1 MNPLSQKKNPWTL
14 AVIVL
19 ALSTFFLGCP
29 PADDPCAATKTLDCS
44 PYQAANLDTG
54 FILQIYPWEDFP
66 NPKTDPCRYEFMIFE
81 LETYLFNLPPG
92 SIEKLKVRQECNCG
106 FVLVDIEFAA
116 GVDLNNSGTAS
127 ATKPKKQDDGS
138 GGIIAAVDRNYKLN
152 FGPFG
157 VVTPLNIPPSYY
169 YDEETADTLFPTS
182 LPIPVGPVG
191 NDANTVIAAIIDSGV
206 DYLHDSIKSRTVG
219 TVPQSVLWYNV
230 QEGRVAAGGLIPPT
244 AFNDRDEDTDPPNNC
259 LVDDVIGFDYYDTDV
274 QPMDLNGHGTHI
286 AGVIA
291 SATAI
296 SGAVPSLMS
305 LKIGGYPD
313 GSQDFEVDLF
323 AALCALE
330 YAIENGAQV
339 INMSWGFY
347 AENGNVHLDKMID
360 RAVKQDILM
369 VASVGNDGISID
381 SCTHWPSNYSTIH
394 KDHVISVG
402 ALAQINSLTDPIPNP
417 FARADF
423 SNYGSKVDIYAPGK
437 NINAAKAGS
446 FSGTHSLNG
455 TSMAAAFISRQ
466 LVIELANGKRPEDV
480 KGSILQASRN
490 TTDICFPGKAFDYP
504 QDNTLNDM
512 IRQ

>member
-1 MNPLSQKKNPWTL
+1 MNPLSQKKTPWTL

-19 ALSTFFLGCP
+19 VLATFFLGCP

-44 PYQAANLDTG
+44 PYQAANVDAG
-54 FILQIYPWEDFP
+54 FILQLYPWEDFP

-81 LETYLFNLPPG
+81 LETYMFNLPPG
-92 SIEKLKVRQECNCG
+92 SIEKLKVRRECNCD

-116 GVDLNNSGTAS
+116 DVDLNNSGTAS

-138 GGIIAAVDRNYKLN
+138 GGIIAAVDRNYNLN

-157 VVTPLNIPPSYY
+157 PVPPLNIPPFYY
-169 YDEETADTLFPTS
+169 NEEVTDDTLPAVKRS
-182 LPIPVGPVG
+182 IPVGAVG
-191 NDANTVIAAIIDSGV
+191 NDAKTVIAAIIDSGV
-206 DYLHDSIKSRTVG
+206 DYLHNGIKSRTVG
-219 TVPQSVLWYNV
+219 AAPQSVLWYNA
-230 QEGRVAAGGLIPPT
+230 QEGRVTLDGAIPPM
-244 AFNDRDEDTDPPNNC
+244 AFNGADEDRQNNC

-286 AGVIA
+286 GDIVA
-291 SATAI
+291 SATDMP
-296 SGAVPSLMS
+296 GAVPSLMS

-313 GSQDFEVDLF
+313 GSTDFEVDLF

-347 AENGNVHLDKMID
+347 AENGNVHLDMMID
-360 RAVKQDILM
+360 SAVKQNILM

-381 SCTHWPSNYSTIH
+381 SCTHWPSNYSTIY

-417 FARADF
+417 FTRAGF
-423 SNYGSKVDIYAPGK
+423 SNYGSKVDIYAPGT
-437 NINAAKAGS
+437 NILAAKAGS
-446 FSGTHSLNG
+446 PNATHPLNG
-455 TSMAAAFISRQ
+455 TSMAAGVISRQ
-466 LVIELANGKRPEDV
+466 LVIELAKGERPEDV
-480 KGSILQASRN
+480 KGNILQASRS
-490 TTDICFPGKAFDYP
+490 TTDICFPGRAFDYP
-504 QDNTLNDM
+504 QDTTLKDM
-512 IRQ
+512 IRKP